1 MLLLLRLSVLRSC
14 HMRVEIWWQIR
25 LARFALVAKT
35 KLGFPHCKLK
45 DQKEKTAGD
54 IAKIAEKFFADPN
67 VIPVAV
73 CKAEKSQQTL
83 GNSDAFHAKTV
94 L

>member
-1 MLLLLRLSVLRSC
+1 MLVLDCFLPLWARSNLN
-14 HMRVEIWWQIR
+14 VFLQ
-25 LARFALVAKT
+25 L
-35 KLGFPHCKLK
+35 PHCKLK
-45 DQKEKTAGD
+45 DSKEKTAVQIAD
-54 IAKIAEKFFADPN
+54 IAAKFFADPN

-83 GNSDAFHAKTV
+83 GDLDSFHTTA

>member
-1 MLLLLRLSVLRSC
+1 M
-14 HMRVEIWWQIR
+14 
-25 LARFALVAKT
+25 ARFALVAKT
-35 KLGFPHCKLK
+35 QLGFPHCKLK
-45 DQKEKTAGD
+45 DPKEKTAVD
-54 IAKIAEKFFADPN
+54 IADIAAKFFADPN

-83 GNSDAFHAKTV
+83 GNLDAFHAKTV